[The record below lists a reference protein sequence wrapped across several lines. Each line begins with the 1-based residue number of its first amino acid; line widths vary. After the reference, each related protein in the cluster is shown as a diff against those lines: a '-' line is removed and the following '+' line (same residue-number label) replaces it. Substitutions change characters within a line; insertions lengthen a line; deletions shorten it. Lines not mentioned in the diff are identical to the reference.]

1 MPRWLVWSVL
11 FPLGG
16 ALAAYAGD
24 KGGPA
29 VGEIAPDFKSRD
41 AVTHERIHLSEQT
54 GKVVVLTFWAS
65 WCAPCRREIPVLDRL
80 QSQVNK
86 DQLVVYAVP
95 FQAPD
100 QAYGSLV
107 KIFRSLKVTLVE
119 DRYGSIAGRYRIDS
133 LPHLFLI
140 GRDGRIAAEH
150 KGYGEG
156 SIPELVAD
164 VNAALGPAPAPAPAD
179 NPPPAEH

>member
-1 MPRWLVWSVL
+1 LL
-11 FPLGG
+11 ALCG
-16 ALAAYAGD
+16 ALAAHAGG

-29 VGEIAPDFKSRD
+29 VGDTAPDFRSFD
-41 AVTHERIHLSEQT
+41 AVTHARIHLSEQT
-54 GKVVVLTFWAS
+54 GKVVVLTFWAT

-80 QSQVNK
+80 QSKVSK

-95 FQAPD
+95 FQVPN
-100 QAYGSLV
+100 QSYGALA
-107 KIFRSLKVTLVE
+107 KIFRSLNVTLVE
-119 DRYGSIAGRYRIDS
+119 DRYGSIAERYRIDS

-140 GRDGRIAAEH
+140 GRDGKIAAEH

-164 VNAALGPAPAPAPAD
+164 VNAALAAVPAAAPAD
-179 NPPPAEH
+179 NPSPAEH